1 MAEVSLLTLFFTFFK
16 IGLFTFGGG
25 YAMLPF
31 IQQEVMLNH
40 WIDEATFVNFVGI
53 SESSPGPFA
62 INIATFIGMEK
73 GGWLGAALAT
83 LGVVLPSFL
92 VILIVA
98 QFYLKFKNSRI
109 VSGVMS
115 GLKPA
120 AVGLIAAAITDTLGC
135 IFFPTGVYFFPFIFI
150 EMAGS
155 LFYALCFYRAK
166 ISPTRIIVATALINL
181 GVNIIL
187 NTPLMMLYY
196 DLVMGKY
203 YAPFDML
210 RIAKNLV
217 EIPVETVVLMLV
229 FRALIPATKHL
240 GLVTGGGEKLRFTK
254 KNMAALLVLFVVA
267 VVAVFGFSVYSYN
280 HNSLSADYTPAQ

>member
-31 IQQEVMLNH
+31 IQQEVMLNN

-73 GGWLGAALAT
+73 GGWPGAALAT
-83 LGVVLPSFL
+83 LGVVLPSFI

-120 AVGLIAAAITDTLGC
+120 AVGLIAAAVITMVVEVL
-135 IFFPTGVYFFPFIFI
+135 FPAEFNWNVFADAQIYVSLVI
-150 EMAGS
+150 AG
-155 LFYALCFYRAK
+155 
-166 ISPTRIIVATALINL
+166 
-181 GVNIIL
+181 
-187 NTPLMMLYY
+187 
-196 DLVMGKY
+196 
-203 YAPFDML
+203 
-210 RIAKNLV
+210 
-217 EIPVETVVLMLV
+217 
-229 FRALIPATKHL
+229 L
-240 GLVTGGGEKLRFTK
+240 GLFLLLKLK
-254 KNMAALLVLFVVA
+254 KHPILIICVSAVLGIGA
-267 VVAVFGFSVYSYN
+267 GYLFG
-280 HNSLSADYTPAQ
+280 L

>member
-1 MAEVSLLTLFFTFFK
+1 MAEVSVLSLFFTFFK

-31 IQQEVMLNH
+31 IQQEVMQNNWL
-40 WIDEATFVNFVGI
+40 DEATFVNFVGI

-73 GGWLGAALAT
+73 GGWLGSALST

-120 AVGLIAAAITDTLGC
+120 AVGLIASAVITMVLEVLFPGGFSFGAFGGAQLYVSLAIAA
-135 IFFPTGVYFFPFIFI
+135 
-150 EMAGS
+150 
-155 LFYALCFYRAK
+155 
-166 ISPTRIIVATALINL
+166 
-181 GVNIIL
+181 
-187 NTPLMMLYY
+187 
-196 DLVMGKY
+196 
-203 YAPFDML
+203 
-210 RIAKNLV
+210 
-217 EIPVETVVLMLV
+217 
-229 FRALIPATKHL
+229 L
-240 GLVTGGGEKLRFTK
+240 GLYLLLKMK
-254 KNMAALLVLFVVA
+254 KHPILIICISALLGIGAGYLF
-267 VVAVFGFSVYSYN
+267 G
-280 HNSLSADYTPAQ
+280 L

>member
-40 WIDEATFVNFVGI
+40 WLDEATFVNFVGI

-120 AVGLIAAAITDTLGC
+120 AVGLIAAAVITMVVEVLFPNGFSFGVFGGAQIYVSLV
-135 IFFPTGVYFFPFIFI
+135 IF
-150 EMAGS
+150 A
-155 LFYALCFYRAK
+155 
-166 ISPTRIIVATALINL
+166 
-181 GVNIIL
+181 
-187 NTPLMMLYY
+187 
-196 DLVMGKY
+196 
-203 YAPFDML
+203 
-210 RIAKNLV
+210 
-217 EIPVETVVLMLV
+217 
-229 FRALIPATKHL
+229 L
-240 GLVTGGGEKLRFTK
+240 GLYLLLKMK
-254 KNMAALLVLFVVA
+254 KHPILIICISAVLGIGA
-267 VVAVFGFSVYSYN
+267 GYLFG
-280 HNSLSADYTPAQ
+280 L

>member
-40 WIDEATFVNFVGI
+40 WLDEATFVNFVGI

-98 QFYLKFKNSRI
+98 QFYLKFKNSPL
-109 VSGVMS
+109 VAGVMS

-120 AVGLIAAAITDTLGC
+120 AVGLIAAAVITMVQEVLFPAAFSWDVFLGAQIYVSLA
-135 IFFPTGVYFFPFIFI
+135 IFALGLWLLLKLKKHPIFI
-150 EMAGS
+150 ICVSAVLGIAAGYI
-155 LFYALCFYRAK
+155 F
-166 ISPTRIIVATALINL
+166 
-181 GVNIIL
+181 
-187 NTPLMMLYY
+187 
-196 DLVMGKY
+196 
-203 YAPFDML
+203 
-210 RIAKNLV
+210 
-217 EIPVETVVLMLV
+217 
-229 FRALIPATKHL
+229 
-240 GLVTGGGEKLRFTK
+240 GL
-254 KNMAALLVLFVVA
+254 
-267 VVAVFGFSVYSYN
+267 
-280 HNSLSADYTPAQ
+280 